1 MASKPTGTTT
11 TTTTASTSPVRNALS
26 VLGARLTRGLS
37 RDGEQ
42 DPSRVVSTERPR
54 ASDVDSSVSVSAV
67 KVGLPGVGAN
77 GEWDRQER
85 IIARVDKGDEFF
97 LSAATSRLTLTP
109 NMTEIQSLNNSRSP
123 VRGRETFSTGR
134 GGAGNIHRSHSRDAD
149 TPTSPPPAGREASP
163 IREPITH
170 VGRGGLGNFR
180 DPSRPREHGV
190 DPKDVIYEHEVIEH
204 SEESPHRFS
213 TGRGGAG
220 NIKTTPEHSQSRE
233 RSLSPGVDRSLSRG
247 RALHSTGRGGAGNIT
262 AEPLQEETVDELER
276 RARSPDAHHPGELHS
291 SGRGGLAN
299 VTTLSSPPVEHIHE
313 GHEEGEGTGIIS
325 YGRGGAGNI
334 RDRSASRGG
343 GPRSASR
350 GRGAGGEFPGGEHHH
365 PGPFGK
371 LVDRVKKHH
380 EHEVEVKE

>member
-1 MASKPTGTTT
+1 MASKPTGT

-26 VLGARLTRGLS
+26 VLGARLTRVLS
-37 RDGEQ
+37 REGEQ
-42 DPSRVVSTERPR
+42 DPSRVVSVRHR
-54 ASDVDSSVSVSAV
+54 ASDVDSSASVSASAV

-77 GEWDRQER
+77 
-85 IIARVDKGDEFF
+85 
-97 LSAATSRLTLTP
+97 
-109 NMTEIQSLNNSRSP
+109 EIQSLNSSQSP
-123 VRGRETFSTGR
+123 VRGREIFSTGR
-134 GGAGNIHRSHSRDAD
+134 GGAGNIHRSHSRDVD

-180 DPSRPREHGV
+180 DLSRPRERTL

-213 TGRGGAG
+213 IGRGGAG
-220 NIKTTPEHSQSRE
+220 NIKTTPEHSHSRE
-233 RSLSPGVDRSLSRG
+233 RSVSPGVDRSLSRG

-262 AEPLQEETVDELER
+262 SESVQEETVDELER
-276 RARSPDAHHPGELHS
+276 RAHSPDAHHPAELHS
-291 SGRGGLAN
+291 TGRGGLAN
-299 VTTLSSPPVEHIHE
+299 VTTLSSPPVEVIHE
-313 GHEEGEGTGIIS
+313 GHEEGEGSGIVS

-343 GPRSASR
+343 VPRSASR